1 LFTLGL
7 FILKGTPVTGNTDY
21 SPRDKDARLT
31 FYVLLW
37 KRRGITLEQFDDYWR
52 DVHGPVC
59 ARLPGQFQY
68 WQYHVAHNEGGL
80 FPAVEGV
87 EGRTADEDQFD
98 GIAELTFRSASDRQA
113 WIDASTILMADEH
126 NLFRKAIGYI
136 TAPGNSRTLID
147 GIEFGDP
154 NGGVG
159 AVKFHVLVRK
169 ADQVG
174 LGDFRQYMTERFAPA
189 AAGSPHVLK
198 FRLHLFEP
206 LDTGR
211 PEAAGVVHDEA
222 PEKQYHAA
230 FEIGFR
236 KPLAMEAFFAS
247 ETYAAVAGELPKF
260 VQKLAPF
267 PERNVYTF
275 VYDGRMTVAGQRGSR
290 AAEVIDSLGALN
302 QLKDDIL
309 DLVLGKGVR

>member
-1 LFTLGL
+1 M
-7 FILKGTPVTGNTDY
+7 TGNTDY
-21 SPRDKDARLT
+21 SSRDKDARLT

-87 EGRTADEDQFD
+87 DGRTADEDQFD
-98 GIAELTFRSASDRQA
+98 GIAELTFRSIDRSPSVDRRVHDPDGRRAQPLPQGD
-113 WIDASTILMADEH
+113 WIH
-126 NLFRKAIGYI
+126 HR
-136 TAPGNSRTLID
+136 PGKLP
-147 GIEFGDP
+147 DP
-154 NGGVG
+154 DRRNRGRRPKRGLG

-174 LGDFRQYMTERFAPA
+174 LGDFRAVHDRAVRRQRRRA
-189 AAGSPHVLK
+189 ALTCLK

-211 PEAAGVVHDEA
+211 PEAAGVVHDEP

-236 KPLAMEAFFAS
+236 KPLEMEAFFAS
-247 ETYAAVAGELPKF
+247 ETYAAVAGELPNSF
-260 VQKLAPF
+260 RSSPPSRSAMF
-267 PERNVYTF
+267 IRSST
-275 VYDGRMTVAGQRGSR
+275 TVG
-290 AAEVIDSLGALN
+290 
-302 QLKDDIL
+302 
-309 DLVLGKGVR
+309 

>member
-1 LFTLGL
+1 MGL
-7 FILKGTPVTGNTDY
+7 TEPASRESCLCPISGVRSTPVRYTRKGDTCDKHHRLF
-21 SPRDKDARLT
+21 RDDNDARLT

-68 WQYHVAHNEGGL
+68 LQYHVADNEGGF
-80 FPAVEGV
+80 FPAAQGV
-87 EGRTADEDQFD
+87 ESRLADEDQFD
-98 GIAELTFRSASDRQA
+98 GIAELTFRSISDRQA

-136 TAPGNSRTLID
+136 TALGNSRTLID
-147 GIEFGDP
+147 GIELGDP
-154 NGGVG
+154 NGSMGG
-159 AVKFHVLVRK
+159 VKFHVLVRK
-169 ADQVG
+169 ADRVG
-174 LGDFRQYMTERFAPA
+174 LGDFRRDITEQFGPA
-189 AAGSPHVLK
+189 AAASPHVLK
-198 FRLHLFEP
+198 FRFHLFEP

-236 KPLAMEAFFAS
+236 NPLEREAFFAS
-247 ETYAAVAGELPKF
+247 VPMAPRQENSSKTCSEARPLPRAQCLCVRLQRSDDGCWPAGI
-260 VQKLAPF
+260 
-267 PERNVYTF
+267 
-275 VYDGRMTVAGQRGSR
+275 AGG
-290 AAEVIDSLGALN
+290 
-302 QLKDDIL
+302 
-309 DLVLGKGVR
+309 

>member
-1 LFTLGL
+1 MAF
-7 FILKGTPVTGNTDY
+7 DY
-21 SPRDKDARLT
+21 SARDQNAQLA

-37 KRRGITLEQFDDYWR
+37 KRNGIALEAFDDYWR

-59 ARLPGQFQY
+59 ARLPGQYQY
-68 WQYHVAHNEGGL
+68 WQFHVAHNEGGL
-80 FPAVEGV
+80 FPTIRGV
-87 EGRTADEDQFD
+87 ESTTAHEDQFD
-98 GIAELTFRSASDRQA
+98 GIAELTSRSAGDRQN
-113 WIDASTILMADEH
+113 WLDASKILMDDEH

-147 GIEFGDP
+147 GIDVGDP
-154 NGGVG
+154 NGGLG

-174 LGDFRQYMTERFAPA
+174 LGDFRQYMTERFAPEV
-189 AAGSPHVLK
+189 GRSPHVLK

-247 ETYAAVAGELPKF
+247 ETYAAVAEI
-260 VQKLAPF
+260 
-267 PERNVYTF
+267 
-275 VYDGRMTVAGQRGSR
+275 GRASC
-290 AAEVIDSLGALN
+290 
-302 QLKDDIL
+302 
-309 DLVLGKGVR
+309 

>member
-1 LFTLGL
+1 M
-7 FILKGTPVTGNTDY
+7 TGNTDY

-37 KRRGITLEQFDDYWR
+37 KRRGIPLEQFDDYWR

-80 FPAVEGV
+80 FRAVEGV

-98 GIAELTFRSASDRQA
+98 GIAELMFRSASDRQV

-147 GIEFGDP
+147 GIEVGDP

-198 FRLHLFEP
+198 FRLHLRTSRGP
-206 LDTGR
+206 TGAR
-211 PEAAGVVHDEA
+211 VGTP
-222 PEKQYHAA
+222 
-230 FEIGFR
+230 
-236 KPLAMEAFFAS
+236 
-247 ETYAAVAGELPKF
+247 
-260 VQKLAPF
+260 
-267 PERNVYTF
+267 
-275 VYDGRMTVAGQRGSR
+275 SR
-290 AAEVIDSLGALN
+290 
-302 QLKDDIL
+302 DIT
-309 DLVLGKGVR
+309 R

>member
-1 LFTLGL
+1 LLTLSLFTQ
-7 FILKGTPVTGNTDY
+7 KGTPVTNSIDY
-21 SPRDKDARLT
+21 SSRDKDARLT

-37 KRRGITLEQFDDYWR
+37 KRRGITLEHFDDYWR

-87 EGRTADEDQFD
+87 DGRTADDDQFD
-98 GIAELTFRSASDRQA
+98 GIAELTFRSTADRQA
-113 WIDASTILMADEH
+113 WMNASTILMADEH
-126 NLFRKAIGYI
+126 NLFRKAIGYV
-136 TAPGNSRTLID
+136 TAPDNSRTLID
-147 GIEFGDP
+147 GIQLGEP
-154 NGGVG
+154 NGGLDV
-159 AVKFHVLVRK
+159 VKFHVLVRK

-174 LGDFRQYMTERFAPA
+174 LGDFHQYLTEKFAPA
-189 AAGSPHVLK
+189 AAGCPHVLK

-211 PEAAGVVHDEA
+211 PEAAGVVHDEP
-222 PEKQYHAA
+222 PEKQYHGA

-236 KPLAMEAFFAS
+236 NALEREAFFAS
-247 ETYAAVAGELPKF
+247 KAYATVAGGLSRF

-267 PERNVYTF
+267 PERNAYTF
-275 VYDGRMTVAGQRGSR
+275 VYNGRMTVAGQRGSR
-290 AAEVIDSLGALN
+290 PAEVIASLGALN

>member
-1 LFTLGL
+1 MTS
-7 FILKGTPVTGNTDY
+7 TTDY
-21 SPRDKDARLT
+21 SARDNDARLT

-68 WQYHVAHNEGGL
+68 LQYHVAHNEGGF
-80 FPAVEGV
+80 FPAAQGV
-87 EGRTADEDQFD
+87 ESRLADEDQFD
-98 GIAELTFRSASDRQA
+98 GIAELTFRSISDRQA

-136 TAPGNSRTLID
+136 TALGNSRTLID
-147 GIEFGDP
+147 GIELGDP
-154 NGGVG
+154 NGSMGG
-159 AVKFHVLVRK
+159 VKFHVLVRK
-169 ADQVG
+169 ADRVG
-174 LGDFRQYMTERFAPA
+174 LGDFRRYITEQFGPA
-189 AAGSPHVLK
+189 AAASPHVLK
-198 FRLHLFEP
+198 FRFHLFEP

-236 KPLAMEAFFAS
+236 NPLEREAFFAS
-247 ETYAAVAGELPKF
+247 ETYGAVAGELVKY

-267 PERNVYTF
+267 PERNVYAF
-275 VYDGRMTVAGQRGSR
+275 VYNGRMTVAGQRGSR